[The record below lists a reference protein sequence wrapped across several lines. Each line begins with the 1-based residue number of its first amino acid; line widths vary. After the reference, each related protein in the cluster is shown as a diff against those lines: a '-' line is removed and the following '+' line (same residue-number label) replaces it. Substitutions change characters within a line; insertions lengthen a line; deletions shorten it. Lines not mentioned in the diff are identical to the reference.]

1 MPIRNEKEA
10 LQQALD
16 LITALYE
23 VNKNELKEP
32 MINWL
37 ESESEIRAA
46 ADDEMFVPPQG
57 KLYEGIFKASREPVD
72 IGPGRLWNKAQKK
85 LQEEVDKGE
94 DSEKPV
100 PIVHRRL
107 LRLYWMVY
115 FAAQDLVKYNPRM
128 RLGKILLAQDLVK
141 YNPRMRLGKILLDME
156 EDLRAAFV
164 SSHEGIT
171 LPLAM
176 LRKKQWDL
184 LAKYGMGLTVD
195 DIFDLQS
202 TRRVIEFSPDKNL
215 WVGIIIGVVIGFILA
230 VVLLSS

>member
-128 RLGKILLAQDLVK
+128 RLGKILL
-141 YNPRMRLGKILLDME
+141 DME

>member
-1 MPIRNEKEA
+1 METMPIRNEKEA

-16 LITALYE
+16 LITSLYK

-32 MINWL
+32 MIKWL
-37 ESESEIRAA
+37 ESESEIRAVA
-46 ADDEMFVPPQG
+46 DNDDEMFVPPQG
-57 KLYEGIFKASREPVD
+57 KLYEGIFKASRTPVD
-72 IGPGRLWNKAQKK
+72 IDPDRLWNKAQKK
-85 LQEEVDKGE
+85 LQEELDKGE
-94 DSEKPV
+94 DSEKPE
-100 PIVHRRL
+100 PMVHRRL

-128 RLGKILLAQDLVK
+128 RI
-141 YNPRMRLGKILLDME
+141 GKILLDVE
-156 EDLRAAFV
+156 ESLRAAFV
-164 SSHEGIT
+164 GSNEGIP

-195 DIFDLQS
+195 DIFDLKP

-215 WVGIIIGVVIGFILA
+215 WVGIIIGVIIGFILA
-230 VVLLSS
+230 VVIFNPS